1 MSIIY
6 YSEEEDNNKEESI
19 NKYKEL
25 FSEYKNQKPSLSDA
39 LEQMFLSAG
48 ANKNKS
54 YDLTKDILLKCE
66 SKINDN
72 FDEIIKKYPNIIKND
87 AYIICSYTC
96 ESKDK
101 KFSPYRILNQNLV
114 SDDRKKGIK
123 NISKYLYIFLNSL
136 RKLEIY
142 IPSNK
147 YLYRCITSQVKLSPD
162 PFNDKFIPYIIGNQK
177 TFWGFTST
185 SSNVKMTYNFLKEEQ
200 TIKTGTIFVLG
211 GYIWGYDITLFN
223 YFNEKEIL
231 LEPERKFKIDN
242 ILPPI
247 NGIITINCNI
257 LKTPLILDDNNIS
270 EKIYNKLNINNYNE
284 NNNNK
289 YNYICEIKMEI
300 NEDGKYKYISSMG
313 LLCNIKDKNM
323 KAIITYSNIINLDI
337 LNKENKLIYFKN
349 NKEKKEIDL
358 KKSRFKYV
366 YDDITIIEI
375 LENEEDINNYIEIDD
390 YIKSN
395 DYKDEEIILIEYN
408 KNNKIKYIDDKI
420 KENNNDNFICYN
432 NNNIKEGIIIL
443 KDNLKLIGIINENN
457 KLSMNKILNK
467 INYMK
472 GIYEIK
478 KEDIGKDTQIINNK
492 NDYYKNEEI
501 LKKIKL
507 IIEGEIK
514 NNILTYKFKKE
525 GLYKIYIISDNILKN
540 MSYMFYGCSGLKELN
555 LSSFNTN
562 QVTNMSYMFRGCSG
576 LKELNLSSFNTNQ
589 VTNMDSMFRGCSGLK
604 ELNLSSFNTNQ
615 VTDMDSM
622 FSDSI
627 YKNCSIQCN
636 DNNINELIKREKSNC
651 FIF

>member
-25 FSEYKNQKPSLSDA
+25 FSEYKTQKPSLSDA

-66 SKINDN
+66 SKINDS
-72 FDEIIKKYPNIIKND
+72 FDEIIKKYPNITKND

-101 KFSPYRILNQNLV
+101 KLSPYRILNQNLV

-478 KEDIGKDTQIINNK
+478 KEDIGKDIQIINN
-492 NDYYKNEEI
+492 YKNEEI

-525 GLYKIYIISDNILKN
+525 GLYQIYIISDNILTNMRYMFYECSRLKELN
-540 MSYMFYGCSGLKELN
+540 LSSFNTNQVTDMSYMFRGCSGLNELNLSSFNNNQVEYMSYMFYGCSGLKELN

-562 QVTNMSYMFRGCSG
+562 QVTNM
-576 LKELNLSSFNTNQ
+576 N
-589 VTNMDSMFRGCSGLK
+589 
-604 ELNLSSFNTNQ
+604 
-615 VTDMDSM
+615 SM

>member
-478 KEDIGKDTQIINNK
+478 KEDIGKDIQIINNK

-540 MSYMFYGCSGLKELN
+540 MSCMFDGCSGLKELN

-589 VTNMDSMFRGCSGLK
+589 VTDMRYMFKGCSGLK
-604 ELNLSSFNTNQ
+604 ELNLSSFN
-615 VTDMDSM
+615 
-622 FSDSI
+622 
-627 YKNCSIQCN
+627 
-636 DNNINELIKREKSNC
+636 
-651 FIF
+651 

>member
-25 FSEYKNQKPSLSDA
+25 FSEYKTQKPSLSDA

-72 FDEIIKKYPNIIKND
+72 FDEISKKYPNITKKD

-366 YDDITIIEI
+366 YDEITIIEI

-478 KEDIGKDTQIINNK
+478 KEDIGKDIQIINNK

-507 IIEGEIK
+507 IREGEIK

-525 GLYKIYIISDNILKN
+525 GLYKIYIISDNISKN
-540 MSYMFYGCSGLKELN
+540 MSL
-555 LSSFNTN
+555 
-562 QVTNMSYMFRGCSG
+562 
-576 LKELNLSSFNTNQ
+576 
-589 VTNMDSMFRGCSGLK
+589 
-604 ELNLSSFNTNQ
+604 
-615 VTDMDSM
+615 
-622 FSDSI
+622 
-627 YKNCSIQCN
+627 
-636 DNNINELIKREKSNC
+636 
-651 FIF
+651 

>member
-72 FDEIIKKYPNIIKND
+72 FDEIIKKYPNITKND

-101 KFSPYRILNQNLV
+101 KLSPYRILNQNLV

-270 EKIYNKLNINNYNE
+270 EKIYNKLNNINNYNE
-284 NNNNK
+284 NNNK

-358 KKSRFKYV
+358 KKSRFKYI
-366 YDDITIIEI
+366 YDEITIIEI

-478 KEDIGKDTQIINNK
+478 NEIEVLIN
-492 NDYYKNEEI
+492 
-501 LKKIKL
+501 
-507 IIEGEIK
+507 GEIK
-514 NNILTYKFKKE
+514 SCFFKYKFNKE
-525 GLYKIYIISDNILKN
+525 GKYIIYYLSKNYLKD
-540 MSYMFYGCSGLKELN
+540 MSFMFNNCSSLKELN

-562 QVTNMSYMFRGCSG
+562 N
-576 LKELNLSSFNTNQ
+576 
-589 VTNMDSMFRGCSGLK
+589 VTNMDHMFEGMPIFSNLK
-604 ELNLSSFNTNQ
+604 
-615 VTDMDSM
+615 
-622 FSDSI
+622 
-627 YKNCSIQCN
+627 
-636 DNNINELIKREKSNC
+636 
-651 FIF
+651 

>member
-39 LEQMFLSAG
+39 LEQMFLSAS

-72 FDEIIKKYPNIIKND
+72 FDEISKKYPNITKND

-443 KDNLKLIGIINENN
+443 KNNLKLIGIINENN

-478 KEDIGKDTQIINNK
+478 KEDIGKDIQIIQGIY
-492 NDYYKNEEI
+492 DS
-501 LKKIKL
+501 KL

-514 NNILTYKFKKE
+514 KYIFRHKFKIE
-525 GLYKIYIISDNILKN
+525 GLYQIYIISDNILTN
-540 MSYMFYGCSGLKELN
+540 MRYMFYECSRLKELN

-562 QVTNMSYMFRGCSG
+562 QVTDMSYMFRGCSG

-589 VTNMDSMFRGCSGLK
+589 VTNMSC
-604 ELNLSSFNTNQ
+604 
-615 VTDMDSM
+615 M
-622 FSDSI
+622 FS
-627 YKNCSIQCN
+627 KCLLLKKLNCT
-636 DNNINELIKREKSNC
+636 DNKIMKQFKDDKISC
-651 FIF
+651 CIAF